1 MKCLLVISL
10 LGAAL
15 ANPLSLDNEDA
26 VNDMLDM
33 VDSSLETEPEGRALW
48 VSITLTATSTSL
60 STASV
65 TSTVT
70 PSCWTTTAALTN
82 CTTATGRRRSM
93 SNFESLVTEG
103 LTVERDGMKVDPLTI
118 MPSKPTQARADFEK
132 FDVDGVIVPQS
143 ELSSGQMTWKEVAV
157 QGLEPGCGRS
167 SGPHKRPRFIML
179 ENETLIKNFTTTAT
193 VSSTDTASTV
203 TMTVAGITCTTA
215 GFTFSISAC

>member
-1 MKCLLVISL
+1 MKFLLVISL
-10 LGAAL
+10 VGAAV

-33 VDSSLETEPEGRALW
+33 VDSSLESEPEGRALW

-65 TSTVT
+65 TTTVT
-70 PSCWTTTAALTN
+70 DSCWTTTAALSN

-118 MPSKPTQARADFEK
+118 MPSKPTQASQ
-132 FDVDGVIVPQS
+132 QS
-143 ELSSGQMTWKEVAV
+143 WHLSQLSSLSKSFYRFLSRRGRIS
-157 QGLEPGCGRS
+157 RS
-167 SGPHKRPRFIML
+167 STWM
-179 ENETLIKNFTTTAT
+179 A
-193 VSSTDTASTV
+193 SSYLSPSCR
-203 TMTVAGITCTTA
+203 AGR
-215 GFTFSISAC
+215 